1 MKISACLVVH
11 NEEKLLS
18 RCLTSIKDVVNEIIV
33 VHDGSCSDKSLEI
46 AKKFGAKIFIRPY
59 IGEAEYHRPFSYER
73 VHGEWILQ
81 IDADEF
87 LSEKLAKEIPSLVS
101 AKNVDAYSFAWPY
114 HDGKNYLQRGPFAKT
129 VKPCLFR
136 KEKMFMIGIS
146 HEYPRTYGVLRKR
159 ADLHLE
165 HISGSDNLSK
175 ENLRHKWKKWATL
188 GAKQILEIEKAP
200 VFNIT
205 NLSSNPIYLY
215 YVNMRNHP
223 LLSGIVE
230 SLKFITI
237 YLIRGIL
244 GADWYS
250 FKIAGFEI
258 SYIWMVRKNLFKIK
272 YE

>member
-1 MKISACLVVH
+1 
-11 NEEKLLS
+11 
-18 RCLTSIKDVVNEIIV
+18 
-33 VHDGSCSDKSLEI
+33 
-46 AKKFGAKIFIRPY
+46 
-59 IGEAEYHRPFSYER
+59 
-73 VHGEWILQ
+73 
-81 IDADEF
+81 
-87 LSEKLAKEIPSLVS
+87 
-101 AKNVDAYSFAWPY
+101 
-114 HDGKNYLQRGPFAKT
+114 
-129 VKPCLFR
+129 
-136 KEKMFMIGIS
+136 MFMIGIS